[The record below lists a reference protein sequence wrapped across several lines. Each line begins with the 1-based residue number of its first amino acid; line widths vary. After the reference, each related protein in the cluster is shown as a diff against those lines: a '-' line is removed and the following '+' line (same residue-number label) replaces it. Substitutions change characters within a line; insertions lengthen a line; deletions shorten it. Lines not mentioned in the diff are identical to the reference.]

1 MKKGSHHLFLV
12 WLIFTGMV
20 IFSVFITWH
29 EDLLILLYTT
39 DQSRICYAISL
50 LYIGVTIHCAKRFY
64 LISSQI
70 NDSGK
75 VEAMIRENANLEFHL
90 EGEKVHINGNT
101 TLPDCIVTNY
111 IHDLLNKANNN
122 NKNNETEA
130 ANTELIEVYESKLK
144 GPHDIGWFLADL
156 MIKLGLLGTII
167 GFILMMSSVA
177 DITDF
182 DITAMQEVL
191 QKMSTGMGTALFTT
205 LAGLACNMLAT
216 AQYHTLDRSVDE
228 LLETTRHL
236 TQVYI
241 MPRLK

>member
-1 MKKGSHHLFLV
+1 
-12 WLIFTGMV
+12 MV

-50 LYIGVTIHCAKRFY
+50 LYICVTIHCAKRFY
-64 LISSQI
+64 LISTQI
-70 NDSGK
+70 NDSRK
-75 VEAMIRENANLEFHL
+75 VEAMIRENANLELHM
-90 EGEKVHINGNT
+90 EGEKVRINGNT

-122 NKNNETEA
+122 NKNNEREA

-144 GPHDIGWFLADL
+144 GPHDIGWFIADL

-182 DITAMQEVL
+182 DITAMQRCSR
-191 QKMSTGMGTALFTT
+191 K
-205 LAGLACNMLAT
+205 
-216 AQYHTLDRSVDE
+216 
-228 LLETTRHL
+228 
-236 TQVYI
+236 
-241 MPRLK
+241 